1 METVLYL
8 GVILNISNHKISFG
22 TLLEEEYFGKWLY
35 MKNTKFF
42 RIFFVF
48 FFYKNI
54 YFIGDSMSL
63 INVFR
68 SYLLDEEFKITIIE
82 NKIDIVNYDEIGH
95 FDSNKVIIR
104 YKDKRLII
112 KGNNLVVSRL
122 LVDEVLVTGNIK
134 NIEFI

>member
-1 METVLYL
+1 M
-8 GVILNISNHKISFG
+8 
-22 TLLEEEYFGKWLY
+22 
-35 MKNTKFF
+35 NTTFF
-42 RIFFVF
+42 I
-48 FFYKNI
+48 KNI
-54 YFIGDSMSL
+54 YFTGDNMSL
-63 INVFR
+63 INNFR

-82 NKIDIVNYDEIGH
+82 NKVDIVNYDEIGH